1 MEGSAIAERIAD
13 ALTRD
18 GSLWFESAFCKGLNA
33 GALLFSDPLEVVT
46 LIALTELEGFFC
58 TLEEKLAKG
67 YYLAG
72 WLSYEVGYGFEPTLF
87 SIDGSK
93 NALSPLAW
101 FGVYR
106 EPEHVSERVVEQLF
120 SEHLSVH
127 LGALSFNLSI
137 EEYGEKIR
145 TIKNEIAAGNV
156 YQVNF
161 TGRNRFTFNDTSSA
175 LFGGLRAAQP
185 LSYTAFLKSGDRT
198 ILSFSPELF
207 FRKRGMVIET
217 MPMKGTAPRG
227 SSAEEDSRLREG
239 LSQCKKNLAEN
250 LMIVDLLR
258 NDLGR
263 ICRPGSID
271 TQELFATETY
281 PTLHQMVST
290 IRGEVRENVGMY
302 DLFKALYPSG
312 SITGAP
318 KIKAMQLIQALE
330 TEPRGVYTGAIGFI
344 TPDRDMVFNV
354 AIRTVELSEEE
365 GLYGSG
371 SGIVWDSLQQEEYR
385 ECQLKTKILT
395 EGGNSHFE
403 LFESILWAGSY
414 LWLEEH
420 LDRLALSARA
430 LEYPYDHAA
439 AMKILTQLE
448 EELRRRGHRFKVKL
462 TLSFQGTFSTDSLL
476 AEADNSGAPVR
487 LCLATHRTDSSNL
500 SLYHKTTERAL
511 YDRYYRLARE
521 KGYDEVLFL
530 NERGELTEGAISNL
544 FISKNRYFHTPPL
557 SCGLLNGIF
566 RQYFL
571 ATRSNASEK
580 LITINELHSADMIYI
595 ANSVRGLRQ
604 AVFTGDHLSL

>member
-1 MEGSAIAERIAD
+1 MNESATTQPLTD
-13 ALTRD
+13 TLTRE
-18 GSLWFESAFCKGLNA
+18 GSLWFESAFCKELSC
-33 GALLFSDPLEVVT
+33 GALLFSDPVEVVT
-46 LIALTELEGFFC
+46 LTAITQLEGFFR

-67 YYLAG
+67 YFLAG
-72 WLSYEVGYGFEPTLF
+72 WLSYEVGYGFEPTLY
-87 SIDGSK
+87 SIDAGKKS
-93 NALSPLAW
+93 LSPLAW

-106 EPEHVSERVVEQLF
+106 APEHVSERVVEELF
-120 SEHLSVH
+120 SEHVSVG
-127 LGALSFNLSI
+127 LGRVSFNLSI
-137 EEYGEKIR
+137 DEYGEKIR
-145 TIKNEIAAGNV
+145 TIKDEIAAGNV

-161 TGRNRFTFNDTSSA
+161 TGRNRFKFQGTPSA
-175 LFGGLRAAQP
+175 LFSALRGAQP
-185 LSYTAFLKSGDRT
+185 LSYTAFLKSGKRT

-227 SSAEEDSRLREG
+227 SCVEEDIRLRDG
-239 LSQCKKNLAEN
+239 LTQCKKNLAEN

-263 ICRPGSID
+263 ICRPGSIV

-290 IRGEVRENVGMY
+290 IRGEERENIGLY

-318 KIKAMQLIQALE
+318 KIKAMQLIQSLE
-330 TEPRGVYTGAIGFI
+330 PEPRGVYTGTIGFI
-344 TPDRDMVFNV
+344 TPDRDMLFNV
-354 AIRTVELSEEE
+354 AIRTVELSAQQ
-365 GLYGSG
+365 GVYGSG
-371 SGIVWDSLQQEEYR
+371 SGIVWDSDQQEEYR
-385 ECQLKTKILT
+385 ECQLKAKILT
-395 EGGNSHFE
+395 EAGNSQIA

-414 LWLEEH
+414 LWLREH
-420 LDRLALSARA
+420 LERLALSARA

-487 LCLATHRTDSSNL
+487 LCLATHRTDSSHL

-604 AVFTGDHLSL
+604 AVFTGDQLSL